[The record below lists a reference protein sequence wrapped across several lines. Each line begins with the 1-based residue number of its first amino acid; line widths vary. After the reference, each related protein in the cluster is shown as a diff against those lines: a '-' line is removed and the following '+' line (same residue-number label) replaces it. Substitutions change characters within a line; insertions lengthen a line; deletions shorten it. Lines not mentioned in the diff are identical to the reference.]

1 MKIALLADIHSNLEA
16 FEACIDMARARGADR
31 FVFLGDLVGYN
42 ADPAAVIERVRGMMR
57 DEGAL
62 AIKGNHDAAVAGEV
76 SPNMTEGA
84 LRAIEWTRTQV
95 SPDQRQFLADLP
107 LTVRNEAILY
117 AHASAAA
124 PERWGY
130 VHDSLRAAASLDAS
144 DATYV
149 FSGHVHDPVLY
160 YMGTDHRP
168 HPFQPAKGVP
178 IPVGRHRRWLAI
190 AGSCGQ
196 PRDGNP
202 AACCALFDTTLRML
216 TFHRV
221 PYDAAAAAAKVRS
234 AGLPEEFARR
244 LETGR

>member
-1 MKIALLADIHSNLEA
+1 MKIALFADIHSNLEA
-16 FEACIDMARARGADR
+16 FEACIDVARARGADR

-42 ADPAAVIERVRGMMR
+42 ADPVAVIERVRGLMR
-57 DEGAL
+57 DEGAI
-62 AIKGNHDAAVAGEV
+62 AIQGNHDAAAAGEA

-84 LRAIEWTRTQV
+84 LRTILWTREQL
-95 SPDQRQFLADLP
+95 SAEQRKFLADLP
-107 LTVRNEAILY
+107 LTARNETILY
-117 AHASAAA
+117 VHASAAA

-130 VHDSLRAAASLDAS
+130 VHDGLRAAASLDAT

-168 HPFQPAKGVP
+168 QPFLPANGVP

-190 AGSCGQ
+190 VGSCGQ

-202 AACCALFDTTLRML
+202 ASCFALFDTTLRML

-221 PYDAAAAAAKVRS
+221 SYDAAAAATKVRR

>member
-1 MKIALLADIHSNLEA
+1 MKLALLADVHSNLEA
-16 FEACIDMARARGADR
+16 LDACIAFARTRGAER

-42 ADPAAVIERVRGMMR
+42 ADPGAVLERVRCLMR

-62 AIKGNHDAAVAGEV
+62 AIMGNHDAAVAGE
-76 SPNMTEGA
+76 STQNMNDSAGQ
-84 LRAIEWTRTQV
+84 AILWTRTQL
-95 SPDQRQFLADLP
+95 SETQRQFLAALP
-107 LTVRNEAILY
+107 LVLRQESLLFV
-117 AHASAAA
+117 HANAAA

-130 VHDSLRAAASLDAS
+130 VHDGLRAAASLEAT

-149 FSGHVHDPVLY
+149 FCGHVHEPVLY
-160 YMGTDHRP
+160 YMGTDRRP
-168 HPFQPAKGVP
+168 LPFLPANGVP

-190 AGSCGQ
+190 VGSCGQ

-202 AACCALFDTTLRML
+202 AASFVMFDTALRMM

-221 PYDAAAAAAKVRS
+221 RYDHAAAAAKVRQ
-234 AGLPEEFARR
+234 AGLPGELAHR